1 MELQPQSNYRYYDVN
16 TGVNKRQYKNVADIM
31 TYDDLLTRLDNIIKA
46 LQASVNTSGIDDG
59 AKGKLPKV
67 SKGSSAAYSI

>member
-1 MELQPQSNYRYYDVN
+1 MELQPQSNYRYYDVD

-46 LQASVNTSGIDDG
+46 LQASVNTSGIDD
-59 AKGKLPKV
+59 
-67 SKGSSAAYSI
+67 